1 MHLPLRQFSFVGCVL
16 SLLAAC
22 GAGGSR
28 EESPVS
34 DIPYPVN
41 SSNARSLIAKSTP
54 LALTSDKI
62 WEHRRKVIK
71 SASSL
76 LLSDYLMLSGTGSPK
91 RIQAERI
98 QVYCRSPKI
107 CSVGNS
113 RRIRISDISTF
124 TEPEGLVSEA
134 QPVMIKNGV
143 SLAQGRGRAK
153 IEGED
158 FRVVS
163 YGGWLEHSYFAGEA
177 GRFEEGRR
185 TPIVFYSIGRAS
197 DANSAS
203 KTGRGVWKGVM
214 IGADVSATRKRG
226 NVIQGDAEIVIADFS
241 NPKVRVEFT
250 EIYDLNAGSHRKD
263 MKWNEIPV
271 TQGSFEDGSDTNSI
285 KGKFYGPRHEEVG
298 GIFERAQV
306 IGAFGAKRHQ

>member
-1 MHLPLRQFSFVGCVL
+1 MHLTLRQFAFVGCVL

-22 GAGGSR
+22 GGGK

-41 SSNARSLIAKSTP
+41 SSEARSLIAKSTP

-76 LLSDYLMLSGTGSPK
+76 LLSDYLMLSGKGSPK
-91 RIQAERI
+91 RI

-107 CSVGNS
+107 CSIGNS
-113 RRIRISDISTF
+113 HRIRISDISTF
-124 TEPEGLVSEA
+124 TAPEGSVSEA

-143 SLAQGRGRAK
+143 SLAQGRGRAE

-197 DANSAS
+197 DANSAP

-214 IGADVSATRKRG
+214 IGADVSATPKRG

-241 NPKVRVEFT
+241 DPKVRVEFT
-250 EIYDLNAGSHRKD
+250 EIYDLNAGSHHKD

-271 TQGSFEDGSDTNSI
+271 KNGSFEKESDTNSI